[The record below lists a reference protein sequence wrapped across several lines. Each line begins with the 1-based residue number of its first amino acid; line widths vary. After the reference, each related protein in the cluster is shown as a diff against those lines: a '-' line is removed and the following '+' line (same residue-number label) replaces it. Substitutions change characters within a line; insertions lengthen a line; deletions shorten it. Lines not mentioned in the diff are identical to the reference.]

1 MFYED
6 NNIAKLLNMED
17 VIVTKVENLPEE
29 LHVYL
34 ELPRKDHV
42 CPQCGRM
49 TSKVHDYRQQKIKD
63 IPFGRTTYLYLRKRR
78 YVCPECGK
86 RFAEKNPLVPRY
98 YRLTRRSVVS
108 IIQQLKSMASSSEV
122 ARKHNVSVTSVLRYF
137 KPVQYS
143 CSELPEVLSID
154 EFKGDTNGEKY
165 QTILTD
171 AGKKKVLDILPNR
184 MERDLK
190 TYFLGFK
197 NRETVKYFVCDMN
210 PHFRAVARVCFP
222 NAKIVADRYHVIRQ
236 VIWAME
242 AVRKSDQEKYSKQFR
257 RYFKRSRILLNKKSL
272 SQADKLNLALMLENA
287 PRLAKAYSLKNK
299 FLDVMHTK
307 NDPAAARKNLSDWFM
322 EAEPSDLQEFKSCIT
337 AYRNWSEEI
346 LNSLDVRYS
355 NGFTEGCNNKT
366 KVLKRIC
373 FGFRNFDNFRL
384 KEKTEPPVK
393 FCLFV
398 IACFTL
404 F

>member
-6 NNIAKLLNMED
+6 NNTAKLLNMED
-17 VIVTKVENLPEE
+17 VLITKVENLPEE

-34 ELPRKDHV
+34 ELPRKNHA

-63 IPFGRTTYLYLRKRR
+63 IPLGRTTYLYLRKRR

-98 YRLTRRSVVS
+98 YRLTRRSVAS
-108 IIQQLKSMASSSEV
+108 IIQQLRNMVCSSEV
-122 ARKHNVSVTSVLRYF
+122 ARNHNVSVTSVLRYF

-143 CSELPEVLSID
+143 CPELPEVLSID

-171 AGKKKVLDILPNR
+171 AGKKKILDILPNR
-184 MERDLK
+184 MEQDLK

-197 NRETVKYFVCDMN
+197 NRESVKYFVCDMN
-210 PHFRAVARVCFP
+210 PHFRAVAKACFP
-222 NAKIVADRYHVIRQ
+222 NAKIVADRYHVTRQ

-242 AVRKSDQEKYSKQFR
+242 AVRKSEQEKYSKQFR
-257 RYFKRSRILLNKKSL
+257 RYFKRSRILLNKNSL
-272 SQADKLNLALMLENA
+272 SEADKLNLALMLENA
-287 PRLAKAYSLKNK
+287 PRLAKAYDLKNK
-299 FLDVMHTK
+299 FLDFMHTK
-307 NDPAAARKNLSDWFM
+307 NDPSAARKKLSDWFM
-322 EAEPSDLQEFKSCIT
+322 EAEALNLPEFKACIT

-366 KVLKRIC
+366 KVLKRVC
-373 FGFRNFDNFRL
+373 FGFRNFENFRSRIL
-384 KEKTEPPVK
+384 H
-393 FCLFV
+393 CS
-398 IACFTL
+398 A
-404 F
+404 

>member
-6 NNIAKLLNMED
+6 NNTAKLLNMED

-98 YRLTRRSVVS
+98 YRLTRRSVAS
-108 IIQQLKSMASSSEV
+108 IIQQLKNMVCSSEV
-122 ARKHNVSVTSVLRYF
+122 ARNHNVSVTSVLRYF
-137 KPVQYS
+137 KPIQYS
-143 CSELPEVLSID
+143 CPELPEVLSID

-165 QTILTD
+165 KTILTD
-171 AGKKKVLDILPNR
+171 AKKKKVLDILPNR
-184 MERDLK
+184 MEQNLK

-197 NRETVKYFVCDMN
+197 NRENVKYFICDMN
-210 PHFRAVARVCFP
+210 PHFRAVARACFP
-222 NAKIVADRYHVIRQ
+222 NAKIVADRYHVTRQ

-242 AVRKSDQEKYSKQFR
+242 AIRKSEQKKYSKQFR
-257 RYFKRSRILLNKKSL
+257 RYFKRSRILLNKKFL
-272 SQADKLNLALMLENA
+272 SEADKLNLALMLENA
-287 PRLAKAYSLKNK
+287 PRLAKAYDLKNK

-307 NDPAAARKNLSDWFM
+307 SDPAVARKTLSDWFM
-322 EAEPSDLQEFKSCIT
+322 EAEALDLPELKSCIT
-337 AYRNWSEEI
+337 AYRNGSEEI

-373 FGFRNFDNFRL
+373 FSFRNFENFRSRIL
-384 KEKTEPPVK
+384 HCST
-393 FCLFV
+393 
-398 IACFTL
+398 
-404 F
+404 

>member
-1 MFYED
+1 MFYKD
-6 NNIAKLLNMED
+6 NNTAKLLNMED

-34 ELPRKDHV
+34 ELPRKDHT

-49 TSKVHDYRQQKIKD
+49 TNKIHDYRQRKIKD
-63 IPFGRTTYLYLRKRR
+63 IPFGRTTYLYLRRRR

-98 YRLTRRSVVS
+98 YRLTQRSVIS
-108 IIQQLKSMASSSEV
+108 IIQQLRNMVSSSEV
-122 ARKHNVSVTSVLRYF
+122 ARNHNVSVTSVLRYF
-137 KPVQYS
+137 KPIQYS
-143 CSELPEVLSID
+143 CPELPEVLSID
-154 EFKGDTNGEKY
+154 EFKGDTDGEKY

-184 MERDLK
+184 MEQDLK
-190 TYFLGFK
+190 TYFLEFK
-197 NRETVKYFVCDMN
+197 NRENVKYFVCDMN
-210 PHFRAVARVCFP
+210 PHFRAVAKACFP
-222 NAKIVADRYHVIRQ
+222 NAKIVADRYHVTRQ

-242 AVRKSDQEKYSKQFR
+242 AVRKKEQEKYSKQFR
-257 RYFKRSRILLNKKSL
+257 RYFKRSKILLNKESL
-272 SQADKLNLALMLENA
+272 SEEDKLKLALMFENA
-287 PRLAKAYSLKNK
+287 PRLAKAYDLKNK

-307 NDPAAARKNLSDWFM
+307 NDPAAARKKLSDWFM
-322 EAEPSDLQEFKSCIT
+322 EAEALNLPEFKSCIT

-366 KVLKRIC
+366 KVLKRVC
-373 FGFRNFDNFRL
+373 FGFRNFENFRSRIL
-384 KEKTEPPVK
+384 H
-393 FCLFV
+393 CS
-398 IACFTL
+398 A
-404 F
+404 